1 MKNIFESASKLVLLL
16 MAVVLGVAFLGVVF
30 SNLKEQEI
38 VMAIIA
44 IASGAISSV
53 FTFYFTK
60 NNK

>member
-1 MKNIFESASKLVLLL
+1 MKNIFESASKLVLIL